1 MGGLDTIQ
9 KLLRRHDLM
18 TKVDLSDFY
27 IHFFIGKADGRYMRF
42 MWEGRKF
49 QCFNMPF
56 SLAPAMRLAT

>member
-1 MGGLDTIQ
+1 
-9 KLLRRHDLM
+9 M